1 MTDFTTIQKFNDTA
15 KELISEKFMFNAWA
29 STSLLIQILN
39 KMEGYLGSLNEQNP
53 DEQLFD
59 AQMAVTP
66 VLEMINNSYN
76 VPIDDERFEEV
87 EEVYM
92 AVVVTFIKDMSD
104 DATIDL
110 FYLGGL
116 ANYIAGMRTYSWS
129 EFISETGPSKEKF
142 EALKLAKRDEKMVE
156 IAMANVSE
164 FIMPD

>member
-1 MTDFTTIQKFNDTA
+1 MTDFTTIQQFNDTA
-15 KELISEKFMFNAWA
+15 KELIAEKFAFNAWA
-29 STSLLIQILN
+29 STSLLIQVLN
-39 KMEGYLGSLNEQNP
+39 KLEGYLGSLNESNP

-76 VPIDDERFEEV
+76 VPTDDERFEEV
-87 EEVYM
+87 KEVYM
-92 AVVVTFIKDMSD
+92 AVVGTFIKDVSD
-104 DATIDL
+104 DAMIDI

-116 ANYIAGMRTYSWS
+116 ANYIAGMRTYSWDQY
-129 EFISETGPSKEKF
+129 ISETGPSEEKF
-142 EALKLAKRDEKMVE
+142 NALKLAKRDEKMVE

>member
-15 KELISEKFMFNAWA
+15 KELIAEKFAFNAWG

-39 KMEGYLGSLNEQNP
+39 KLDGYLESLNEQNP

-66 VLEMINNSYN
+66 VLDLINNSYN
-76 VPIDDERFEEV
+76 VPTSDERFEEV
-87 EEVYM
+87 KEVYT
-92 AVVVTFIKDMSD
+92 AVVGTFIKDVSD

-110 FYLGGL
+110 FFLGGL
-116 ANYIAGMRTYSWS
+116 ANYIAEMRTYSWDQY
-129 EFISETGPSKEKF
+129 ISETGPSEEKF
-142 EALKLAKRDEKMVE
+142 NALKLAKRDEKMVE